1 MKYFGITDKG
11 KVRNENQDCYILERV
26 EPKKCTLL
34 VLCDGLG
41 SSKAGGVASDIS
53 SRSFIN
59 DIKAKLTS
67 RLSQQHDYKKILTD
81 ACISA
86 NDLTFEYSLF
96 DDSFKGF
103 GTTMVGGVL
112 RDDGKIFLIN
122 VGDSRAYIINRR
134 GKGSVRQITTDNSLV
149 EDLVESGVI
158 TREQA
163 RNHPQK
169 NVITRAVGSEPSI
182 EADYYEAELKNGEML
197 MLCSDGLSN
206 LVSDEE
212 MLDYFSLFKQ
222 PEDFCNALLDLTY
235 ERGAKDN
242 VTIISVVR

>member
-26 EPKKCTLL
+26 EGKNCTLL

-41 SSKAGGVASDIS
+41 SSRAGGVASDLS

-59 DIKAKLTS
+59 DVKAKITS
-67 RLSQQHDYKKILTD
+67 RLNHQRDFRKILTD
-81 ACISA
+81 ACIAA
-86 NDLTFEYSLF
+86 NDLTYEYSLF
-96 DDSFKGF
+96 DEAFKGF
-103 GTTMVGGVL
+103 GTTMVGGIV
-112 RDDGKIFLIN
+112 RDDGKVFLIN
-122 VGDSRAYIINRR
+122 VGDSRAYILNRH

-169 NVITRAVGSEPSI
+169 NVITRAVGSEPVI
-182 EADYYEAELKNGEML
+182 ETDYYEVELKTGEML

-206 LVSDEE
+206 LVKDEE

-222 PEDFCNALLDLTY
+222 PADFCNALLDLTY